1 MLMCFKKPK
10 HATAKHTM
18 PYNQRVLNY
27 NLEKQ
32 SALSLAINAEEADR
46 IIRYLRRKWG
56 I

>member
-10 HATAKHTM
+10 HVSPKHDM

-27 NLEKQ
+27 NLEKN
-32 SALSLAINAEEADR
+32 SALTMASTPEEADR
-46 IIRYLRRKWG
+46 IIRYLRKKWA